1 MRGFRVPGLI
11 LKTMMKEEKLSRK
24 DFTRFFN
31 RELQWLEFNRRVLH
45 QASNT
50 ETPLLE
56 RLRFLGIFSSNLDE
70 FVMKRVGGLK
80 RQLQFGLSRKS
91 HDGKMASD
99 QLRLI
104 RNDLKEDYKEMAK
117 IYRKD
122 LIVEL
127 YDHQIR
133 LKKWEELSKSQKKQA
148 REYYQ
153 NSVFPVLTP
162 LVVDH
167 ALPFPFISNLSS
179 SLAIKL
185 GNKETGEILFG
196 RVKIPGVF
204 PLWVEVKD
212 DKPGVTYVSLAQVIS
227 HNLQDLF
234 PDMNILEVMPFRITR
249 NADLD
254 RDEEGAED
262 LLDMI
267 TEEIRQRRFAEAVR
281 LEVGENEVGKNRDT
295 WMLDLL
301 KAELEL
307 EDGDVYEM
315 EGLLDYTSLGKIAD
329 LPMPHLKFPT
339 WDPQVPQIFQDT
351 QTSVFD
357 KLKKGDLLVHH
368 PYESFTA
375 SVERFIHSA
384 SVDPKVVAIK
394 MTLYRTNEKSSII
407 SSLIHAA
414 EQGKQV
420 VCLVELKARFDEERN
435 IYWAQQMEKVG
446 IHVVYGVIG
455 FKTHCKTTL
464 VLRKENKEINAYC
477 HIGTGNYNSATA
489 RVYTDMGLLTGNREI
504 TRDVIQLFHFLTG
517 RSFHREFQSLLVAPM
532 NMKERFIEMIQ
543 NEIDMAEKGNKAHI
557 IVKCNSLEDKKICN
571 LLYEAS
577 QVGVKVELIIRGFCC
592 LRPRVE
598 DLSENIRVVSVIGRF
613 LEHSRLFF
621 FLNGQ
626 KDPVDGLFY
635 MGSADWMHRNLHGRV
650 EVVTPIFER
659 SLKRRCWDV
668 LQLALDDQKEAWEL
682 DSRGHYFLPKAGPN
696 AVSSQQSLM
705 KLAKVR
711 CHFLPIEKV
720 RKHSGN
726 T

>member
-1 MRGFRVPGLI
+1 
-11 LKTMMKEEKLSRK
+11 MMKGERLGRK

-56 RLRFLGIFSSNLDE
+56 RLRFLGIFTSNLDE

-104 RNDLKEDYKEMAK
+104 RNYLKGDYKEVAK

-122 LIVEL
+122 LTFEL

-153 NSVFPVLTP
+153 NSVFAVLTP

-196 RVKIPGVF
+196 RVKIPEVF
-204 PLWVEVKD
+204 SPWVEVED
-212 DKPGVTYVSLAQVIS
+212 DKPGVTYVSLAQLIS

-262 LLDMI
+262 LLGMI

-281 LEVGENEVGKNRDT
+281 LEVGENEIGKSRDT

-315 EGLLDYTSLGKIAD
+315 EGLLDYTSLNKIAD

-339 WDPQVPQIFQDT
+339 WDPQVPQVFQDT

-357 KLKKGDLLVHH
+357 KLKRGDLLVHH

-384 SVDPKVVAIK
+384 SEDPDVVAIK

-577 QVGVKVELIIRGFCC
+577 QVGVKVDLIIRGFCC
-592 LRPRVE
+592 LRPQVE
-598 DLSENIRVVSVIGRF
+598 SLSENIRVVSVIGRF

-668 LQLALDDQKEAWEL
+668 LKLALNDEKEAWEL
-682 DSRGHYFLPKAGPN
+682 DSQGHYFLPKAGSNP
-696 AVSSQQSLM
+696 VSSQQSLM

-711 CHFLPIEKV
+711 CHFMPIEKS
-720 RKHSGN
+720 RKH
-726 T
+726 